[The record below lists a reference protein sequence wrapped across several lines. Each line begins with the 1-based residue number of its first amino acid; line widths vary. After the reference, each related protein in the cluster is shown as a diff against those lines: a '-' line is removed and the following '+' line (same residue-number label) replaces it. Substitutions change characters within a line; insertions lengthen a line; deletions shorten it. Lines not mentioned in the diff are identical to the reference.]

1 MTGGRLCG
9 CGVITRRSFSVPSS
23 LFGGTLV
30 ATVPRLCSPTRQSAA
45 RKKKS
50 GRFARDDRERPLG
63 LLRRAGLTANA
74 SRAKRAGQAQP
85 LQRRWRRQNCGAE
98 GRMFIGH
105 FAVGFAEKRERTP
118 RAQAGVPVP
127 PKRETARLA
136 GVDDDPVGD
145 GVPEGGFAEGK
156 ADLLDEDQGRSGPE
170 GGAVNLAGGP

>member
-1 MTGGRLCG
+1 MTGGKLCG

-23 LFGGTLV
+23 LLRGTFV
-30 ATVPRLCSPTRQSAA
+30 ATVARLCSPTRQSAA

-50 GRFARDDRERPLG
+50 GRFARDDGERPLG

-105 FAVGFAEKRERTP
+105 FAARFGAKRFAP
-118 RAQAGVPVP
+118 RAPLWALMAAPMWAGWFDGH
-127 PKRETARLA
+127 REAR
-136 GVDDDPVGD
+136 
-145 GVPEGGFAEGK
+145 
-156 ADLLDEDQGRSGPE
+156 S
-170 GGAVNLAGGP
+170 